1 MLLKGFFMRQ
11 LFVRLAIAL
20 ACLSTL
26 TMRLSG
32 AGFSLLEQSTV
43 GLGRSLAGMTAEIE
57 DPGSVFFNPATGAWH
72 ERPTLMAGTHFLLG
86 KVSFHDRGSTFSGD
100 QDRNITSLA
109 MVPNLYYVHPLSD
122 GVTLNLGIS
131 ATSGTST
138 KYEDDWQGRY
148 FSIDTEV
155 AVIEISPSLSWR
167 IDEKWAVG
175 VGFIAQYADATMS
188 QAIPFDTSGNFTRA
202 LDGQLKLEGDSW
214 AFGYSVGVLF
224 RPFESTRIGLGYRS
238 KLSHDLSMKARLRI
252 PKAVAPGFGG
262 ATRITE
268 DASCDLAL
276 PSSINFGVQQDLNEK
291 WTVMGDVAWTKWS
304 DMKELKVK
312 FDHPTILGLNE
323 NTEEMKWRDNWR
335 FAVGT
340 QYKLNQKWT
349 LRSGLAFDSTPVR
362 NKYLRVAKLP
372 DSNRL
377 WLSFGAG
384 YQFSEQLRLD
394 GAFTHLFFN
403 RCDIESRHDGGQ
415 KLSGDFSGYMNIYSL
430 ALNYQF

>member
-1 MLLKGFFMRQ
+1 MRH
-11 LFVRLAIAL
+11 FSIRLAIAFV
-20 ACLSTL
+20 CLFTL
-26 TMRLSG
+26 ITRLSG
-32 AGFSLLEQSTV
+32 AGFSLLEQSTA
-43 GLGRSLAGMTAEIE
+43 GLGRSLAGMTAEIDE
-57 DPGSVFFNPATGAWH
+57 PEAVFFNPAAAAWH
-72 ERPTLMAGTHFLLG
+72 ERPTLMAGTHFLIG
-86 KVSFHDRGSTFSGD
+86 KVGFHDRGSTFSGD

-109 MVPNLYYVHPLSD
+109 MVPNFYYVHPLSD

-148 FSIDTEV
+148 FAIDTEV
-155 AVIEISPSLSWR
+155 AVIEMSPSMSWR
-167 IDEKWAVG
+167 INDKWAVG

-188 QAIPFDTSGNFTRA
+188 QAIPFDQSGNFTRA

-214 AFGYSVGVLF
+214 AFGYSIGVLF
-224 RPFESTRIGLGYRS
+224 RPFEGTRVGLGYRS

-252 PKAVAPGFGG
+252 PKTVSPAFGG
-262 ATRITE
+262 VSRVTE
-268 DASCDLAL
+268 DASCELTL
-276 PSSINFGVQQDLNEK
+276 PASINFGIQQDLNEK

-312 FDHPTILGLNE
+312 FDHPIAVLNDLKQS
-323 NTEEMKWRDNWR
+323 NEEMKWRDNWR

-384 YQFSEQLRLD
+384 YQFSEQLRID
-394 GAFTHLFFN
+394 CAFTHLFFN
-403 RCDIESRHDGGQ
+403 RCDIESRYQGNERQ
-415 KLSGDFSGYMNIYSL
+415 KLSGDFSGYMNIYSM